1 MQSTSLLVCPLLTWH
16 VGMDKCVGR
25 GVTRCIR
32 GSIDVDYFWEKA
44 PPGDKN
50 FLLNILFLW
59 TFSYRSHI
67 FSGLFSFLKSKYCT
81 VTVFNSHLNA
91 FEGKKNSNSSGYQVC
106 NNYQHNTVQ
115 PFSEIRMYLSK
126 FSYLKKE

>member
-1 MQSTSLLVCPLLTWH
+1 MLRGGGVASDLVQQVSGVYTSALMLVTYIYIGMQSTSLLVCPLLTWH
-16 VGMDKCVGR
+16 VGMDKCVGG

-59 TFSYRSHI
+59 TFSDRSHI
-67 FSGLFSFLKSKYCT
+67 FSGLSSF
-81 VTVFNSHLNA
+81 
-91 FEGKKNSNSSGYQVC
+91 
-106 NNYQHNTVQ
+106 
-115 PFSEIRMYLSK
+115 
-126 FSYLKKE
+126 